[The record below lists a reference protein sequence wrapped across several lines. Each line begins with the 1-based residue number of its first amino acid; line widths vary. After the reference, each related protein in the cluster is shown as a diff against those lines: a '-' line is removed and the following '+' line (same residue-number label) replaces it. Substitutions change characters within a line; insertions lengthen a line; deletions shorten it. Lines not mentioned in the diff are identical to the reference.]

1 MQIFGMTD
9 IGRERLVNQDDFIA
23 KELLPGLALL
33 CVCDGMGGV
42 AGGKEASA
50 IAIRTFYEAIAGK
63 AEEYYDPEKG
73 YFTADTEKIMSD
85 LADAAQK
92 ANRAVFERAEHQP
105 ELQGMGTTLAAAL
118 VTRDLLCGI
127 NIGDSRVYT
136 CSRDGDMRQLS
147 RDHSYVQYLVDLGR
161 ISEDEARTDKN
172 RNIITRAVG
181 VAPGLATDVF
191 TAVVEDSRVLI
202 CSDGLSSNAENAVI
216 GKYLADFSLPIEATV
231 RRLVKLANEEGGSD
245 NITAVMAFTGE
256 EETEK

>member
-1 MQIFGMTD
+1 MKAKA
-9 IGRERLVNQDDFIA
+9 GRCGTGNTSP
-23 KELLPGLALL
+23 LP
-33 CVCDGMGGV
+33 
-42 AGGKEASA
+42 
-50 IAIRTFYEAIAGK
+50 
-63 AEEYYDPEKG
+63 
-73 YFTADTEKIMSD
+73 
-85 LADAAQK
+85 
-92 ANRAVFERAEHQP
+92 
-105 ELQGMGTTLAAAL
+105 GTTLAAAL